1 MEKMSKKN
9 QAKMVARSKQL
20 TQLAVLA
27 MKYRSQL
34 LRMVEAIKRDIGQT
48 LARVGKQKTIPMFLL
63 ANCDVE
69 SEEFQI
75 LIEKTFSRTMPKAS
89 SVIGPRR
96 AFAEP
101 EEWLRQAMKDVNALC
116 DYLASFK
123 LVRCP
128 DMPEE
133 LAKVRVVERV
143 EIVESM

>member
-34 LRMVEAIKRDIGQT
+34 LREVEAIKRDIGQA
-48 LARVGKQKTIPMFLL
+48 LALVGKQKRAPMCFI

-89 SVIGPRR
+89 IGVGIRLDYN
-96 AFAEP
+96 EP
-101 EEWLRQAMKDVNALC
+101 ETWLRKAMKDVNVLL
-116 DYLASFK
+116 DYLSSFN
-123 LVRCP
+123 LMRCP

-133 LAKVRVVERV
+133 LDKVRVVERV
-143 EIVESM
+143 EIGE

>member
-34 LRMVEAIKRDIGQT
+34 LREVEAIKRDIGQA
-48 LARVGKQKTIPMFLL
+48 LVGKQKRAPMCFI

-69 SEEFQI
+69 SEEFRI
-75 LIEKTFSRTMPKAS
+75 LIEKTFNRAMPKAS
-89 SVIGPRR
+89 VGVGIRL
-96 AFAEP
+96 AFSEP